1 MYGLRQSERYR
12 KSLSKDSDPCFPV
25 NLMQRR
31 PCRCKQQTDSPT
43 PVPTTAP
50 TPAPTSPHKM
60 RYSFVIELGGLRAPG
75 FAMQQ
80 GELRRAVAAAL
91 GLEPATVTIKSH
103 ARLLDRVR
111 VTVSVL
117 CAGCHAAS
125 RVRSPGFR
133 AYFVRQ
139 LLAQGLS
146 TRHVKVIAATAGRI
160 PVATARAPSATL
172 ARAAVPRAS
181 PRANPL
187 PRPQSQPAADQGKLW
202 QLFLA
207 MVGIAALLWCAVERL
222 DDSGQESAQAMGDV
236 RGDGRASERV
246 PIGEYAARPS
256 YLTTQRARREMA
268 ALAAGLELEACP
280 PRSSVRADSAGA
292 DFTLQI

>member
-1 MYGLRQSERYR
+1 M
-12 KSLSKDSDPCFPV
+12 
-25 NLMQRR
+25 
-31 PCRCKQQTDSPT
+31 
-43 PVPTTAP
+43 
-50 TPAPTSPHKM
+50 
-60 RYSFVIELGGLRAPG
+60 IELGGLRAPG

-91 GLEPATVTIKSH
+91 GLEPAAVTIKSH
-103 ARLLDRVR
+103 VRLLDRVR

-146 TRHVKVIAATAGRI
+146 TRHVKVIAAATAGRI
-160 PVATARAPSATL
+160 PVATAHAPSATL
-172 ARAAVPRAS
+172 ARAAVPRAP

-187 PRPQSQPAADQGKLW
+187 PQPLSQPAADQGKLW

-207 MVGIAALLWCAVERL
+207 MVGIATVLWCAVERL
-222 DDSGQESAQAMGDV
+222 GDSGQESAQLMGDV

-246 PIGEYAARPS
+246 PIGEHAVRPS

-268 ALAAGLELEACP
+268 ALAAGLELEDCP